1 MRRYH
6 ECSTLVGRIIEG
18 IEKGIEK
25 GADIISKLNEI
36 LVKEGDLEKILK
48 ANTNKE
54 YRNELLKKYNLM
66 DEFKN

>member
-1 MRRYH
+1 MCEVLDRV
-6 ECSTLVGRIIEG
+6 EA
-18 IEKGIEK
+18 KGIEK

-36 LVKEGDLEKILK
+36 LVREGDLEKILK

>member
-1 MRRYH
+1 MCEVLDRV
-6 ECSTLVGRIIEG
+6 EAKG

-25 GADIISKLNEI
+25 GAHIISKLNEI